1 LVCTHDSLRGSNGD
15 GSRRRATGDV
25 TAHKSGDG
33 PKPKL
38 AAYDEALRAQVGRKV
53 DITLVE
59 LQVGLPNEHAVRVS
73 AGCLWARVCHLGL
86 TLKKKSQRTAEQD
99 RVDIA
104 EAREQ
109 WRARQGEWPPQNLVF
124 VDETCASTKM
134 TRLYG
139 RCPRGERLVAP
150 VPWGH
155 WKTTTFV
162 GALRQDGLVA
172 PCAFDGADERREVPR
187 LDRAV
192 PRSRAQAQRFVIL
205 DNLSSHKVE
214 GATRTA
220 IENAGASLRYLP
232 AYSPDLNPIE
242 QWFAKLKALLR
253 KAAARTFNALIH
265 AIAGPLETFTQ
276 QECANYLA
284 NSGYLRQ

>member
-1 LVCTHDSLRGSNGD
+1 MACTHNSLRGSNGAGEPAPRDRPCD
-15 GSRRRATGDV
+15 GAQV
-25 TAHKSGDG
+25 GDG

-59 LQVGLPNEHAVRVS
+59 LQVGLANEHAVKVS
-73 AGCLWARVCHLGL
+73 VGCLWARVCHLGL
-86 TLKKKSQRTAEQD
+86 TLKKSRNAPQSRTASTL
-99 RVDIA
+99 RKHA
-104 EAREQ
+104 SNG
-109 WRARQGEWPPQNLVF
+109 RARQGEWPPQNLVF

-214 GATRTA
+214 GARTV
-220 IENAGASLRYLP
+220 IENAEASLRYLP

-265 AIAGPLETFTQ
+265 AIAGALETFTQ

-284 NSGYLRQ
+284 NSGYRR